1 MTANSIARSPA
12 RFIISCSIM
21 PLFFASPGSA
31 FAEPVHGPGSSHN
44 PIVYHPVHGQG
55 SSHNPIVVK
64 PGRGGSR
71 CGTQTSYPCG
81 TVIHDHRNGKNCS
94 YIAGNYSSYRQYLK
108 CENG

>member
-1 MTANSIARSPA
+1 MVIPIAALRLVTG
-12 RFIISCSIM
+12 CSIT
-21 PLFFASPGSA
+21 LLIVADTGLA
-31 FAEPVHGPGSSHN
+31 LAEPLHGSGSSHN

-71 CGTQTSYPCG
+71 CGTPTSYPCG

-94 YIAGNYSSYRQYLK
+94 YIAGSYSSYQQYLK